1 MCTVDLRSQYNHSG
15 CEYTQT
21 VHMFT
26 LGHAHV
32 HIHDKQNTPTI
43 IFAYRKFPQT
53 TKQFPQGF
61 LHFPKCRPAF
71 CHLQYRIVRDRPVSF
86 LT

>member
-1 MCTVDLRSQYNHSG
+1 MCPVDLRSQYNHSG

-43 IFAYRKFPQT
+43 ILAYRKFPQTTKQFPQT

-61 LHFPKCRPAF
+61 LHFPRCRPAF
-71 CHLQYRIVRDRPVSF
+71 CHLQYRIV
-86 LT
+86 